1 MIQEFFTWL
10 LATFVIAPVQAEFQ
24 SRMSG
29 IEVPAAIVQQVQG
42 CIVNGAPALVARATE
57 EPWWGLTTGLSVAIG
72 FTDAT
77 TVLAGSS
84 PECAAALSAV
94 TPLLNG
100 GAES

>member
-42 CIVNGAPALVARATE
+42 CIVNRAPALVVRATE
-57 EPWWGLTTGLSVAIG
+57 EPWWGLSTAFGVAIG
-72 FTDAT
+72 WTDAT
-77 TVLAGSS
+77 AVLAGSS
-84 PECAAALSAV
+84 PECAAALAAV
-94 TPLLNG
+94 MPLLK
-100 GAES
+100 GAET